1 MSITEFLKKDM
12 SFKRKP
18 SPNAEATAP
27 TQENT
32 EKKES
37 PKRKP
42 KQAKTAAPR
51 SNGRHKQLVGL
62 SIGASELAPS
72 ALRVLQAEQY
82 IRPPRAQPLRPR
94 WEPAMQPLPTLPQL
108 QRR

>member
-1 MSITEFLKKDM
+1 MSLTQFLKKDL

-27 TQENT
+27 TQENTNT

-62 SIGASELAPS
+62 SIGGEKQNLVNGLANRH
-72 ALRVLQAEQY
+72 A
-82 IRPPRAQPLRPR
+82 IGHDKDPRHR
-94 WEPAMQPLPTLPQL
+94 LPISDSLV
-108 QRR
+108 RRRRDC